1 MANNLNRESFLF
13 GGMTP
18 EQISVAKAG
27 NAIGLLES
35 EFGGGEWDPEKS
47 AALREGDIFSFPT
60 RENIVNGTCGK
71 WVTYESL
78 PNKPKGYKVLL
89 TVNGGLKLVSHK
101 TLNKGYRL
109 PSDPNKTVV
118 NPKDQLRKAFAAS
131 GYFIGEQLR
140 AMAWL
145 QAKGYIHAWRVD
157 KVLQTTVLK
166 FKEQVVTTTTRDLI
180 CVALDESLQPI
191 SLKKSWFD
199 EWNKVRN
206 TYALAEGNADLTA
219 PADSDDDF

>member
-1 MANNLNRESFLF
+1 MANDKSRETFLF
-13 GGMTP
+13 GNINA
-18 EQISVAKAG
+18 EQMSTEKAN
-27 NAIGLLES
+27 NAIGLLE
-35 EFGGGEWDPEKS
+35 ETFGGGEWDPEKS
-47 AALREGDIFSFPT
+47 AALHEGDVFRFPS
-60 RENIVNGTCGK
+60 REDIINGTAGK

-78 PNKPKGYKVLL
+78 PTKPRGYKVLL
-89 TVNGGLKLVSHK
+89 TVNGKLKLVSHK

-140 AMAWL
+140 SMAWL

-166 FKEQVVTTTTRDLI
+166 FKEQVATTTTRDLI

-206 TYALAEGNADLTA
+206 TYALAEGNADLTTA
-219 PADSDDDF
+219 ANDDEF